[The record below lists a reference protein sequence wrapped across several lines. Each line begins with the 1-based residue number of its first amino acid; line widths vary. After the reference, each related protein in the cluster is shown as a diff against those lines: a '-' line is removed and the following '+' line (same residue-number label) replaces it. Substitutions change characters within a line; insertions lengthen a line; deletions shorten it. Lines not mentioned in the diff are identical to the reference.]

1 MYWLHENVINVTF
14 KATENPVSLM
24 PFLSSSSP
32 GSQREPTCMRV
43 QWPKASHWTLWR
55 SERWRGRPASSTLWP
70 SSGNRR
76 QQRTTPGSITS
87 TVTLCLW
94 VWKRKRRSGGP
105 KPCRDQRSKLHR
117 RCHCRFRST
126 PVTLQVASSWT
137 LPSFTCSSEAGE
149 EGRSCLNAT
158 RAWWFWKVWGL
169 THAAVSIKSYVTMYH
184 VGALLNL
191 HKLCCLKVVT
201 YLFT

>member
-1 MYWLHENVINVTF
+1 M
-14 KATENPVSLM
+14 SLM
-24 PFLSSSSP
+24 QFLSPSSP

-55 SERWRGRPASSTLWP
+55 SKRWRGRPASSTLWP
-70 SSGNRR
+70 SSGNQR

-94 VWKRKRRSGGP
+94 VWRRRRRSGGP

-126 PVTLQVASSWT
+126 PVIQTVASSWT

-149 EGRSCLNAT
+149 GGRSCLKFDT
-158 RAWWFWKVWGL
+158 CCCV
-169 THAAVSIKSYVTMYH
+169 YQ
-184 VGALLNL
+184 
-191 HKLCCLKVVT
+191 KLCHHVPCRGSVELPQIVLSKGSCS
-201 YLFT
+201 LIFFTL